1 MKRWK
6 KALTITGALLGTTYI
21 VMDIIAKSQ
30 KTKATYQD
38 KPEEKNPLEG
48 KKVIF
53 VENEND
59 AVNADGLNGHLEAI
73 GNSEHI
79 PTVYE
84 ICIKRGIDKMLSFGG
99 MILLAPVYVATSFA
113 IKVDDPGP
121 VLFKQKRV
129 GQNKQYFELLKF
141 RSMSVNTPKDV
152 PTHML
157 QNGGITCVGAFI
169 RKASIDELPQL
180 WNIFR
185 GDMSIIG
192 PRPALWNQDFLTAER
207 DKYNANDIKPGLTGL
222 AQIKGRDELEIPDK
236 AKLDGVYAKEL
247 SKSFFTGFWMDVKMF
262 FGSIF
267 SVLRHEG
274 IVEGGTGA
282 LAKEF
287 DKAKNI

>member
-1 MKRWK
+1 MKKWK
-6 KALTITGALLGTTYI
+6 KALTITGAVLGTTYV
-21 VMDIIAKSQ
+21 VMDMIAKSQ

-157 QNGGITCVGAFI
+157 QNGGITRVGAFI

-207 DKYNANDIKPGLTGL
+207 DKYGANDIKPGLTGL
-222 AQIKGRDELEIPDK
+222 AQISGRDELEIPDK
-236 AKLDGVYAKEL
+236 AKLDGVYASALKDSSL
-247 SKSFFTGFWMDVKMF
+247 NGLFMDTKVF
-262 FGSIF
+262 VGSVF
-267 SVLRHEG
+267 SVLKSEG

-287 DKAKNI
+287 ARAKNI